1 MKEKQAKKKGNGLV
15 RFAKAIERVGN
26 KLPHPFYI
34 FLILIGIVLVVSWAC
49 SMAGVSVTSCKDS

>member
-1 MKEKQAKKKGNGLV
+1 MKGEKTKKNAGILV

-34 FLILIGIVLVVSWAC
+34 FII
-49 SMAGVSVTSCKDS
+49 